1 MVHGVGRSTGRGR
14 FSGVDADW
22 QLAIVYTIRDGRI
35 LRGEDYFDRA
45 EALEAVGLQPKTAPD
60 QRDPDGRT

>member
-1 MVHGVGRSTGRGR
+1 
-14 FSGVDADW
+14 VDADW
-22 QLAIVYTIRDGRI
+22 QLAIGYTIRDGRI
-35 LRGEDYFDRA
+35 LRGEEYFDRA